1 VGIHKDVARAWS
13 FVHHFACR
21 KPPILAIFR
30 STALKG
36 KSPKGIP
43 MDLSWEMVK
52 KVVAMTYGAKH
63 KKKPVKMV
71 NFTTNLPGLTGAS
84 EDPKKPAIVQQYN
97 MHKGYVDQLKA
108 QFNEYFPSSPL
119 QATLE
124 AQVLRRVLPNGTQRA
139 RPLGECCRRSGRS
152 RRRF

>member
-1 VGIHKDVARAWS
+1 
-13 FVHHFACR
+13 
-21 KPPILAIFR
+21 
-30 STALKG
+30 
-36 KSPKGIP
+36 
-43 MDLSWEMVK
+43 
-52 KVVAMTYGAKH
+52 MTYGAKH

-124 AQVLRRVLPNGTQRA
+124 AQVLRRVLPDGTQRV
-139 RPLGECCRRSGRS
+139 RSLGECCCRSGRS